1 MYGELSD
8 NHREEFIMRR
18 NLFFAFSDI
27 LIVLIGTLLI
37 LSSCTAS
44 GGGGRSTPSPD
55 CGYGCHTGHRE

>member
-1 MYGELSD
+1 
-8 NHREEFIMRR
+8 MRR

-44 GGGGRSTPSPD
+44 GGGGRSTPSSD